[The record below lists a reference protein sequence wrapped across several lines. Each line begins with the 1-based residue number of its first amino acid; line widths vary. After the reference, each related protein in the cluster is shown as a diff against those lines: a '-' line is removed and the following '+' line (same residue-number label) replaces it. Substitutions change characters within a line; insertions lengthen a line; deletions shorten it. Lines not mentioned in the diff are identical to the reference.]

1 MILVV
6 TSDSRDNA
14 FLFPRKTDGIR
25 GKFSLKRKKL
35 MGEMILLRMRGSKK
49 IAAAHFS

>member
-1 MILVV
+1 MY
-6 TSDSRDNA
+6 RDNA
-14 FLFPRKTDGIR
+14 FPFPQKTDGIR

-35 MGEMILLRMRGSKK
+35 TGEMILLRMRGSKK